1 MKLKFK
7 LLIENNVLNSA
18 NYQIIKSEYLN
29 ETLGTYLKLP
39 EIKNKSFIF
48 SCFALSVDG
57 KLCYPDMK
65 TGYAIAAKN
74 SSATQEE
81 RYADYWSLLLGRS
94 ISDAVIIG
102 TNSLTNENNNFI
114 ANIDNENLLKFRK
127 QLGKPSELLHILV
140 TRDIDN
146 FNIYD
151 EIIYK
156 NPEIPLLIYSARKPL
171 KSYDIPV
178 LSIHDLNENKTKQ
191 LIYDNDSFNF
201 RMLFDKLFT
210 LGIKIMLNESPFLHH
225 KLQEDKLLDEAW
237 LNTSSVYI
245 GGSINSL
252 GMQNQ
257 SFSSS
262 SHPHYTVLTLH
273 NIANNFLYT
282 RYKITY

>member
-7 LLIENNVLNSA
+7 LLIENNVLNST

-29 ETLGTYLKLP
+29 EILGTYLKLP

-81 RYADYWSLLLGRS
+81 RYADYWNLLLGRS
-94 ISDAVIIG
+94 ICDAVIIG

-114 ANIDNENLLKFRK
+114 ANVDNENLITFRK
-127 QLGKPSELLHILV
+127 QLGKSTELLHILV

-178 LSIHDLNENKTKQ
+178 LSIHDLNENKIKQ
-191 LIYDNDSFNF
+191 IIYDNDTFNF
-201 RMLFDKLFT
+201 RILFDKLFT
-210 LGIKIMLNESPFLHH
+210 IGIKTILNESPFLHH

-257 SFSSS
+257 SFSSN
-262 SHPHYTVLTLH
+262 SHPHYTILTLH